1 MQGSGMFITCLCIY
15 REVRYGHNP
24 YLFLPNKKVMFAT
37 LLCIYS
43 RDHMYS
49 QGITDRWTSKG

>member
-24 YLFLPNKKVMFAT
+24 YLFFAKQKGDVCDVVMYIFA
-37 LLCIYS
+37 
-43 RDHMYS
+43 
-49 QGITDRWTSKG
+49 